1 MSDCP
6 KCKKMSYLY
15 SIISIIVLGI
25 VVVSYLNNLAS
36 YENMEAL
43 TKSCN
48 EKIAQCSQQLSKCSN
63 CIYDRPDLKGI
74 LEEIAN
80 GANQTNSTG

>member
-36 YENMEAL
+36 YETMEAP
-43 TKSCN
+43 N
-48 EKIAQCSQQLSKCSN
+48 EVLQ
-63 CIYDRPDLKGI
+63 
-74 LEEIAN
+74 
-80 GANQTNSTG
+80 